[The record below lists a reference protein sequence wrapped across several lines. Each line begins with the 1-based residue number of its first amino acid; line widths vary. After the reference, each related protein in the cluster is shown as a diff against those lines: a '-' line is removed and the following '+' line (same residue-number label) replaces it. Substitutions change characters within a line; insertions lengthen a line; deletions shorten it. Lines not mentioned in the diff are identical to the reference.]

1 MYEKKEETQKLYFSI
16 SRGKIAHVPKM
27 EKWKENSMKY
37 YIKMMISGKTIKKY
51 ISFRFLL
58 VNRKFCCR
66 IDYQR
71 SLYVRVNFPFKHMTQ
86 KRKENPFNKFF
97 SHSKI
102 IIVEI
107 IVFFF
112 VLAKLHAK
120 GRKLKLHIF
129 LFFWEYESFTLWES
143 NKKKKIEKRST
154 TSILK

>member
-112 VLAKLHAK
+112 RFGKIACE
-120 GRKLKLHIF
+120 RKKIKTAHFLIF
-129 LFFWEYESFTLWES
+129 LG
-143 NKKKKIEKRST
+143 I
-154 TSILK
+154 